1 MDQAKLKDIYLL
13 YLATQESI
21 ICFAVDVTEVWKV

>member
-1 MDQAKLKDIYLL
+1 MDQAKLNVIYLL

-21 ICFAVDVTEVWKV
+21 ICFDVTEVWKV